1 MRADRPDATPL
12 QSPCALSCP
21 TLSAR
26 AARRTRAVPAV
37 PVGSGPLRRPRVAP
51 VRAGRGSDLPHALRR
66 AARSRDPGVGGRAE
80 PRECAKGSGD
90 PRNSPR
96 RGSCDAVFHPPP
108 LRAPRG
114 WRFPEEPRH
123 RTSPRPPCAGPAWS
137 ATASPCSAPAAPPRA
152 SLCSCRAAPPRPP
165 GPPRCA
171 RARVGGAEGTG
182 GTGEARGGRR
192 RLGGDGSAALRG
204 TGEAGAAGRGA
215 RRGLSV

>member
-1 MRADRPDATPL
+1 MRADRPDATLL

-108 LRAPRG
+108 PSAPHVGGGFQKSRGTARPLVPPAPARPGPPPPRHAQRQPRRRAP
-114 WRFPEEPRH
+114 P
-123 RTSPRPPCAGPAWS
+123 
-137 ATASPCSAPAAPPRA
+137 SAPAARHPRA
-152 SLCSCRAAPPRPP
+152 PRARP
-165 GPPRCA
+165 GA
-171 RARVGGAEGTG
+171 RAR
-182 GTGEARGGRR
+182 
-192 RLGGDGSAALRG
+192 GSAALRG
-204 TGEAGAAGRGA
+204 RGERGRPGEAGGGSGGTGR
-215 RRGLSV
+215 RR

>member
-108 LRAPRG
+108 
-114 WRFPEEPRH
+114 
-123 RTSPRPPCAGPAWS
+123 
-137 ATASPCSAPAAPPRA
+137 
-152 SLCSCRAAPPRPP
+152 PPRPTWVEVSRRAAAPHVPSSPLRRPGLVRHRLAMLSASRAAARLPLLLPRGTPAPP
-165 GPPRCA
+165 GPAQVRA
-171 RARVGGAEGTG
+171 RA
-182 GTGEARGGRR
+182 GRR
-192 RLGGDGSAALRG
+192 R
-204 TGEAGAAGRGA
+204 
-215 RRGLSV
+215 